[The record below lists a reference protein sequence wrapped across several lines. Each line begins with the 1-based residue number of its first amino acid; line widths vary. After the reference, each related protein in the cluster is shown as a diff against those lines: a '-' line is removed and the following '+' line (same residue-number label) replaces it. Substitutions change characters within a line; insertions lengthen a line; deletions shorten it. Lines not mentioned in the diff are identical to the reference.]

1 MQDTNKSGRLIL
13 VACTVVVAGGLGYAL
28 AKLTGRSDNAQQ
40 TTASPAAPAS
50 PAAALA
56 IPDSFLETMGI
67 ALETV
72 TPGNLGAEIQAPAV
86 VSAAPNGQAV
96 VTARASGTLARLNKR
111 LGDEVAAGEVLAL
124 VESRDAAAMAAER
137 ATAESKV
144 ELARSILKREQSL
157 YEQKVTPRQDFET
170 AQASL
175 AAAEAEAA
183 RARSNAAAAGLTS
196 DGRSLALVS
205 PIAGRIT
212 SANVALG
219 AYVEPDMELFRV
231 ADPRF
236 VSIEASVPAA
246 DARRIAAGDRAVVTT
261 GSGAS
266 LDATV
271 ISVTP
276 TLNEQTRSAT
286 ATLSLASEQSVPA
299 PGEFVQ
305 VRISAKT
312 VVATDAFVV
321 PDDAVQSVEG
331 RDAVFVRAGDGFR
344 VAPVVVGARSGGRA
358 SILSGVRAGDVIAT
372 RNAFLLKAEIGKGA
386 EEEE

>member
-1 MQDTNKSGRLIL
+1 M
-13 VACTVVVAGGLGYAL
+13 
-28 AKLTGRSDNAQQ
+28 
-40 TTASPAAPAS
+40 
-50 PAAALA
+50 
-56 IPDSFLETMGI
+56 
-67 ALETV
+67 
-72 TPGNLGAEIQAPAV
+72 
-86 VSAAPNGQAV
+86 
-96 VTARASGTLARLNKR
+96 
-111 LGDEVAAGEVLAL
+111 
-124 VESRDAAAMAAER
+124 
-137 ATAESKV
+137 
-144 ELARSILKREQSL
+144 
-157 YEQKVTPRQDFET
+157 
-170 AQASL
+170 
-175 AAAEAEAA
+175 
-183 RARSNAAAAGLTS
+183 
-196 DGRSLALVS
+196 
-205 PIAGRIT
+205 
-212 SANVALG
+212 
-219 AYVEPDMELFRV
+219 
-231 ADPRF
+231 
-236 VSIEASVPAA
+236 SIEASVPAA